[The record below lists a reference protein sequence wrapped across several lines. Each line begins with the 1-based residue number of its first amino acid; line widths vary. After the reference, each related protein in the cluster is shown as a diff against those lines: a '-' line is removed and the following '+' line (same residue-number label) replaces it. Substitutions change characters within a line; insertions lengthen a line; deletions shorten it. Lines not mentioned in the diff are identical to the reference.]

1 MTPWTRTNDD
11 DGGGA
16 SDAAST
22 PSPSSPSRRQRR
34 HNAQGDNSN
43 DFVGADLRD
52 NDDLVT
58 RSTTPPIP
66 PLSTA
71 VYEDLRARQRA
82 EAISYEAYEDA
93 EEREVALRSSESEG
107 RGERSGRDRVARRA
121 NGGDGGDGSNDFTQ
135 MLDIREEFHDD
146 AERKSKKSSGTM
158 SAAAQRLAKLSYVDE
173 QSAMRSA
180 SSSPTRHGANGDLRE
195 VVLGKPP
202 KGTGNYDKPSG
213 DALEPVKA
221 SAQRKGGKTGWVR
234 LNASGNINRLS
245 LEKSKI
251 AALLRVP
258 MRDLRVL
265 EPSTSDSYSAAMLCR
280 ERAIVVNLEQIK
292 VLITSEEVIMTD
304 SQTATVTHFLPELQ
318 ARLLRKKRLQDEKDA
333 AAALLLPATLSSVDL
348 AGMTSSQST
357 GAMDTTTA
365 QVQTP
370 TQAVFRGVAAGST
383 PSASHSPSGSID
395 LSQPSRAGTEEVFPF
410 EFVALEVALEMVC
423 NSLEVE
429 ANKIELDGK
438 PALEALRKQVNNV
451 NLERVRRMKNRLV
464 RITGRVSKVRDE
476 IQRYLD
482 DDSDMRDMYLTRKA
496 KMENADGLSQHE
508 TPPGRARRDQRG
520 GNGHPTTP
528 GRSPLGVHGVHT
540 TDGSHFY
547 DAYDDDKDL
556 QELED
561 LLETYFTHID
571 STFHSLN
578 GLNEYIDDLEDL
590 IEIELDSQRNQL
602 IKLELILTTATLSL
616 TCFSVVVGIFGMN
629 IANDIENKHGMFLL
643 VVILGSFATLGL
655 FLVLLRVCRYYRLF

>member
-1 MTPWTRTNDD
+1 M
-11 DGGGA
+11 
-16 SDAAST
+16 
-22 PSPSSPSRRQRR
+22 
-34 HNAQGDNSN
+34 
-43 DFVGADLRD
+43 V
-52 NDDLVT
+52 
-58 RSTTPPIP
+58 
-66 PLSTA
+66 
-71 VYEDLRARQRA
+71 
-82 EAISYEAYEDA
+82 
-93 EEREVALRSSESEG
+93 
-107 RGERSGRDRVARRA
+107 
-121 NGGDGGDGSNDFTQ
+121 
-135 MLDIREEFHDD
+135 
-146 AERKSKKSSGTM
+146 
-158 SAAAQRLAKLSYVDE
+158 
-173 QSAMRSA
+173 
-180 SSSPTRHGANGDLRE
+180 
-195 VVLGKPP
+195 GKPP

-213 DALEPVKA
+213 DALEPVKSA
-221 SAQRKGGKTGWVR
+221 AQRKGGKTGWVR
-234 LNASGNINRLS
+234 LNASGNINRLV

-318 ARLLRKKRLQDEKDA
+318 TRLLRRKRLQDEKDA
-333 AAALLLPATLSSVDL
+333 AAALLLPITLSSVDL
-348 AGMTSSQST
+348 ASMATSQST
-357 GAMDTTTA
+357 GSI
-365 QVQTP
+365 QTP
-370 TQAVFRGVAAGST
+370 AQTQQTPGQAALRGVTAAST

-395 LSQPSRAGTEEVFPF
+395 LSQPARASAEEVFPF

-496 KMENADGLSQHE
+496 KMQNSETMSQQE
-508 TPPGRARRDQRG
+508 TPPGRLRRDQRG

-540 TDGSHFY
+540 SESPHFY

-629 IANDIENKHGMFLL
+629 ITNDVEDKHGMFLL

-655 FLVLLRVCRYYRLF
+655 FLVLLRVCRYYKLF